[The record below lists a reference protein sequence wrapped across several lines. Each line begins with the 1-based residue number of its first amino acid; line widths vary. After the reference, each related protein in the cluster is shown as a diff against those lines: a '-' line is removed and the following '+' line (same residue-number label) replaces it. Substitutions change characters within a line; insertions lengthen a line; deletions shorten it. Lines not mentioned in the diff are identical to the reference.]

1 MHAVCMAFL
10 HRCCLLCRPRGR
22 MLKFCLLSLP
32 PLQENDSKRM
42 RALKRAQDERKTRE
56 DKEKEAE
63 ALVRFIGLP

>member
-1 MHAVCMAFL
+1 MHANSMALL
-10 HRCCLLCRPRGR
+10 HRCCLLCKPASC
-22 MLKFCLLSLP
+22 MLRFQSLSLA

-63 ALVRFIGLP
+63 ALVRFSGLP